1 MLSDKEIIELFW
13 ARNPDAVKEVHRIY
27 GRKLMGIA
35 QRILLIQEDA
45 KECVNDT
52 YYKTW
57 ATIPPTRPRNLYAYL
72 SKICR
77 NTALG
82 MLDWKNAAK
91 RKAEV
96 VSLTKEMESC
106 IPDSGRNLELE
117 EKELGRIL
125 SEFLRTLSPENRM
138 IFLRRYWY
146 ADTGTEIAKRYGLSE
161 GAVMTRLSRTRTK
174 LKKYLNEKEIA
185 I

>member
-1 MLSDKEIIELFW
+1 MLSDREIIELFW
-13 ARNPDAVKEVHRIY
+13 ARNPDAVKEVHKAY

-35 QRILLIQEDA
+35 RRILVIQEDA
-45 KECVNDT
+45 HECVNDT
-52 YYKTW
+52 YYKAW

-96 VSLTKEMESC
+96 VSLTAEMESC
-106 IPDSGRNLELE
+106 IPDSRSDFELD
-117 EKELGRIL
+117 EKELGQIL
-125 SEFLRTLSPENRM
+125 SEFLRTLSPENRI

-146 ADTGTEIAKRYGLSE
+146 ADTVSEIAKRYGLSE
-161 GAVMTRLSRTRTK
+161 GAVMTRLNRTRNK
-174 LKKYLNEKEIA
+174 LRKYLKEKEIT